1 MQNRLEYIGGQKLLG
16 VGVEELEKVL
26 FKELIVIFNLVEV
39 LHIGIVSR
47 TYRFG
52 PFSSIYLI
60 LLLSQSL
67 PFSYSPII
75 RL

>member
-1 MQNRLEYIGGQKLLG
+1 MQNRLEYVGGQKLLG

-26 FKELIVIFNLVEV
+26 FKELIVILNLVDA
-39 LHIGIVSR
+39 LHNSIVR
-47 TYRFG
+47 RAYRFG
-52 PFSSIYLI
+52 PFSSLYLI
-60 LLLSQSL
+60 LLLRQSL